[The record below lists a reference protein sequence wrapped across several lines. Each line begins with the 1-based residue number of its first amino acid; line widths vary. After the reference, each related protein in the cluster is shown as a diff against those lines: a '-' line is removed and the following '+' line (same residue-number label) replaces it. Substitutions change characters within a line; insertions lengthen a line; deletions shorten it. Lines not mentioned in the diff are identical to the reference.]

1 MNIQRMM
8 TLKTQAQRGDV
19 AVVAEDVFQADMVLV
34 VVKASREVRANPW
47 NQVRSLNFS
56 IQKLPLPLSMAI
68 MTVPLI
74 S

>member
-34 VVKASREVRANPW
+34 VVKASREVHVNLW
-47 NQVRSLNFS
+47 NQVQSSNIS
-56 IQKLPLPLSMAI
+56 IQKRLLPSLTATMN
-68 MTVPLI
+68 VPLTL
-74 S
+74 